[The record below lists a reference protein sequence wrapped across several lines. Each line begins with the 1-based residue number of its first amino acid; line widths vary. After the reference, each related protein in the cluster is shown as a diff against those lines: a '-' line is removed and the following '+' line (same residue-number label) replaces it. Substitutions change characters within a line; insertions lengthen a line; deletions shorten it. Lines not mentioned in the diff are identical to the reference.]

1 MFGAAFAVW
10 AELNLR
16 RVSRELDRI
25 DAKMKSG
32 RGGREVTERTPETS
46 RELDARFDKMT
57 FEERRAECR
66 LRNRLAS
73 EALRPRLK
81 AGDRLRA
88 NKAECCA
95 REATFT
101 FSHWEGGWIV
111 STGGS
116 SISPASVYS
125 INKDV
130 FRV

>member
-1 MFGAAFAVW
+1 M
-10 AELNLR
+10 AER
-16 RVSRELDRI
+16 
-25 DAKMKSG
+25 K
-32 RGGREVTERTPETS
+32 PETS
-46 RELDARFDKMT
+46 RELDARFDTIT

-66 LRNRLAS
+66 LRNRLAD

-88 NKAECCA
+88 SKAECGA

-101 FSHWEGGWIV
+101 FSHWEKGWIV

-116 SISPASVYS
+116 SISPGSVYS